1 MAGREGGGEGG
12 VRVAVRVRPF
22 NGRERQLD
30 SRLVVEM
37 AGETQVMI
45 IAISTS
51 STMKSTITISSTMKS
66 TITISTSPQVSLK
79 PAAGASQGQGQGEKH
94 RDHNFA
100 FDHVSPLNNH
110 NHWIGAIYDH
120 DYQDNLSIEHDEM
133 MMSR

>member
-45 IAISTS
+45 IAIST
-51 STMKSTITISSTMKS
+51 SSTMKS